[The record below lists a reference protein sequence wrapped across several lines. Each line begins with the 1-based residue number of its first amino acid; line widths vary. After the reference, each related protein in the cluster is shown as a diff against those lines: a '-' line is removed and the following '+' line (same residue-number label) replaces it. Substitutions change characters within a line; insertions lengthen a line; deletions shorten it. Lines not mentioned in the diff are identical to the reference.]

1 MDSIS
6 LNPTDVEIYEVQ
18 IVNNVLKIKEE
29 TKKAEKVAL
38 EPMDLELYHEIGAGL
53 MAVDPAAVESGTI
66 RSPYTGELYRENSY
80 T

>member
-18 IVNNVLKIKEE
+18 IVNNMLKIKEE

-38 EPMDLELYHEIGAGL
+38 EPMDLELYYEICAGL

-66 RSPYTGELYRENSY
+66 WSPYTRKLYHENHD